1 MPIEIRHGDT
11 LLGGLV
17 ALDRLG
23 RRYRGEIAGE
33 SWIFAGGFRQKIL
46 TAHQEG
52 SGATFAIAYR
62 AGFRRK
68 GIELA
73 SGAVLEWRQRGWVGR
88 RYELGWTD
96 GPVLITALNTG
107 GMLRWTGDIRL
118 KSLPAELED
127 AIGFLLLFV
136 PFLVFNSL
144 ELHFG

>member
-23 RRYRGEIAGE
+23 SRYRGEMAGE
-33 SWIFAGGFRQKIL
+33 SWVFSGGFRQKVL
-46 TAHQEG
+46 TAHHEA
-52 SGATFAIAYR
+52 SGAMVASAYG
-62 AGFRRK
+62 AGFRLK

-73 SGAVLEWRQRGWVGR
+73 SGAILGWRQRGWVGR
-88 RYELGWTD
+88 RYELGWPD
-96 GPVLITALNTG
+96 GAVLITALNTG
-107 GMLRWTGDIRL
+107 GALRWTVDITL
-118 KSLPAELED
+118 ESVPAEWGA